1 MTDDLITV
9 FGGSGFLGQDVI
21 RVLLARGHTV
31 RLVARHPQRPRFDR
45 DQEKRLQRRAADI
58 RDPRAMR
65 DAVAGSRVVINAVS
79 LYTQRG
85 DLTFEAIHVRG
96 AAGLAAAARDAG
108 VVRLLQVSGIGAT
121 LNSPSPYIR
130 ARARGEAAVLD
141 AFPDA
146 VIVRPASLFGAGD
159 ALIRSLA
166 MLSRAP
172 VIPLFG
178 RGLTRLQ
185 PVWVEDVAGALAR
198 LADHTAPAAGLYE
211 LGGAETLRYRALV
224 AAVPRPDPRVA
235 LPPVPVE
242 GKMKISALSLFR
254 TLRTPSRAGCRIWPK
269 SGDRWSIVG
278 MSHALRRLSG
288 MLVGPGMK
296 TGFRKLMDCLLR
308 FEPNL
313 NGLPIRPYIFA
324 VWGRGRVASRIIVSC
339 QSVKFFIW

>member
-58 RDPRAMR
+58 LDPRAVR

-96 AAGLAAAARDAG
+96 AAGLAAAAREAG
-108 VVRLLQVSGIGAT
+108 VARLLQVSGIGAT

-146 VIVRPASLFGAGD
+146 VMVRPASLFGAGD

-185 PVWVEDVAGALAR
+185 PVWVKDVAGALAR
-198 LADHTAPAAGLYE
+198 LADHAAPAARVYE

-224 AAVPRPDPRVA
+224 AAVCRHLGRRRVRVA
-235 LPPVPVE
+235 VPFVLWHLLAMGLSRLPSP
-242 GKMKISALSLFR
+242 LLTR
-254 TLRTPSRAGCRIWPK
+254 DQLW
-269 SGDRWSIVG
+269 
-278 MSHALRRLSG
+278 
-288 MLVGPGMK
+288 
-296 TGFRKLMDCLLR
+296 LMARD
-308 FEPNL
+308 N
-313 NGLPIRPYIFA
+313 
-324 VWGRGRVASRIIVSC
+324 VASAQADGFAALGMRPRGVREALPVC
-339 QSVKFFIW
+339 LGPPR

>member
-21 RVLLARGHTV
+21 RALLARGHTV

-58 RDPRAMR
+58 RDPAAVR

-96 AAGLAAAARDAG
+96 AAGLAAAAREAG
-108 VVRLLQVSGIGAT
+108 VARLLQVSGIGAT

-146 VIVRPASLFGAGD
+146 VMVRPASLFGAGD

-224 AAVPRPDPRVA
+224 AAVCRHLGRRRVRLA
-235 LPPVPVE
+235 VPFVLWHLLAMGLSRLPSPP
-242 GKMKISALSLFR
+242 LTRDQL
-254 TLRTPSRAGCRIWPK
+254 W
-269 SGDRWSIVG
+269 
-278 MSHALRRLSG
+278 
-288 MLVGPGMK
+288 
-296 TGFRKLMDCLLR
+296 LMAKD
-308 FEPNL
+308 N
-313 NGLPIRPYIFA
+313 
-324 VWGRGRVASRIIVSC
+324 VASREADGFAALGMRPRGVREALPVC
-339 QSVKFFIW
+339 LGPPR

>member
-9 FGGSGFLGQDVI
+9 FGGSGFLGQDVT

-31 RLVARHPQRPRFDR
+31 RLVARHPQHPRFGR

-58 RDPRAMR
+58 RDPGAVR

-79 LYTQRG
+79 LYTERG
-85 DLTFEAIHVRG
+85 DLTFEAIHVRA

-108 VVRLLQVSGIGAT
+108 VARLLQVSGIGAT

-211 LGGAETLRYRALV
+211 LAAPRRSGTGRWWPPCAVIWGA
-224 AAVPRPDPRVA
+224 
-235 LPPVPVE
+235 
-242 GKMKISALSLFR
+242 
-254 TLRTPSRAGCRIWPK
+254 AGCGWRCPSC
-269 SGDRWSIVG
+269 SGICWRWG
-278 MSHALRRLSG
+278 CRGCRRH
-288 MLVGPGMK
+288 P
-296 TGFRKLMDCLLR
+296 
-308 FEPNL
+308 
-313 NGLPIRPYIFA
+313 
-324 VWGRGRVASRIIVSC
+324 
-339 QSVKFFIW
+339 

>member
-21 RVLLARGHTV
+21 RALLARGHTV

-58 RDPRAMR
+58 RDPRAVR

-85 DLTFEAIHVRG
+85 DLTFEAIHVRA
-96 AAGLAAAARDAG
+96 AAGLAAAAREAG
-108 VVRLLQVSGIGAT
+108 VTRLLHVSGIGAERR
-121 LNSPSPYIR
+121 SPSPYIR

-141 AFPDA
+141 AFPGA
-146 VIVRPASLFGAGD
+146 VMVRPASLFGAGD

-166 MLSRAP
+166 MLTRAP

-198 LADHTAPAAGLYE
+198 LADDAVPAAGLYE
-211 LGGAETLRYRALV
+211 LGGAETLRYRELV
-224 AAVPRPDPRVA
+224 AAVCRHLGRRRVRVA
-235 LPPVPVE
+235 VPFMLWHLLAMGLSRLPSPPLTRDQLWLMAKDNLASQQADGFAALGMRPRGVRDALPVC
-242 GKMKISALSLFR
+242 L
-254 TLRTPSRAGCRIWPK
+254 
-269 SGDRWSIVG
+269 
-278 MSHALRRLSG
+278 
-288 MLVGPGMK
+288 GPP
-296 TGFRKLMDCLLR
+296 R
-308 FEPNL
+308 
-313 NGLPIRPYIFA
+313 
-324 VWGRGRVASRIIVSC
+324 
-339 QSVKFFIW
+339 

>member
-21 RVLLARGHTV
+21 RALLARGHTV

-58 RDPRAMR
+58 RDPRAVR

-85 DLTFEAIHVRG
+85 DLTFEAIHVRA
-96 AAGLAAAARDAG
+96 AAGLAAAAREAG
-108 VVRLLQVSGIGAT
+108 VARLLQVSGIGAT

-198 LADHTAPAAGLYE
+198 LADHAAPAARVYE

-224 AAVPRPDPRVA
+224 AAVCRHLGRRRVRVA
-235 LPPVPVE
+235 VPFVLWHLLAMGLSRLPSPPLTRDQLWLMARDNVAAPQADGFAALGMRPRGVREALPVC
-242 GKMKISALSLFR
+242 L
-254 TLRTPSRAGCRIWPK
+254 
-269 SGDRWSIVG
+269 
-278 MSHALRRLSG
+278 
-288 MLVGPGMK
+288 GPP
-296 TGFRKLMDCLLR
+296 R
-308 FEPNL
+308 
-313 NGLPIRPYIFA
+313 
-324 VWGRGRVASRIIVSC
+324 
-339 QSVKFFIW
+339 